1 MGKLYI
7 IGSGLAGLSASLWA
21 SKKKLDMHIF
31 ESTGMSGGRCRS
43 FYDKKMEIEID
54 NGNHIVLSANNN
66 FYEFCQIVESV
77 NSLKKIPPIF
87 NFFNLEEKL
96 YWKLD
101 LYQNGPS
108 SIIFN
113 KEKGIPNSKVS
124 DYYSLL
130 NFLFVKKSAK
140 VEDLINKHST
150 LYKNFWEPFTL
161 GIMNTSPRHASAN
174 VLSNVLK
181 KTLFR
186 GKDFFFVY
194 QPIKN
199 WNKTLI
205 EPAIAYLKKR
215 KKDIMYNHSLKGIEI
230 KDNRI
235 CKLQFNRMD
244 INVNKN
250 DKVIL
255 ALPLNIF
262 GKFFP
267 SILIPSEFNTIIN
280 IHYKLSDQILKKF
293 RSEIIGM
300 IESKSQ
306 WIFVKKGYISI
317 TISDANK
324 FEDIPN
330 DIIAELVWK
339 EVCEYLAETLKLP
352 TFRVI
357 KEKKAT
363 YNQSPENNHL
373 LSNINPLPKNLLI
386 AGDWTQN
393 KLPCTIEGSILSGKK
408 AVELLD
414 F

>member
-186 GKDFFFVY
+186 GKDFFFC
-194 QPIKN
+194 IST
-199 WNKTLI
+199 NK
-205 EPAIAYLKKR
+205 
-215 KKDIMYNHSLKGIEI
+215 
-230 KDNRI
+230 
-235 CKLQFNRMD
+235 KL
-244 INVNKN
+244 
-250 DKVIL
+250 
-255 ALPLNIF
+255 
-262 GKFFP
+262 
-267 SILIPSEFNTIIN
+267 E
-280 IHYKLSDQILKKF
+280 
-293 RSEIIGM
+293 
-300 IESKSQ
+300 
-306 WIFVKKGYISI
+306 
-317 TISDANK
+317 
-324 FEDIPN
+324 
-330 DIIAELVWK
+330 
-339 EVCEYLAETLKLP
+339 
-352 TFRVI
+352 
-357 KEKKAT
+357 
-363 YNQSPENNHL
+363 
-373 LSNINPLPKNLLI
+373 
-386 AGDWTQN
+386 QN
-393 KLPCTIEGSILSGKK
+393 F
-408 AVELLD
+408 D
-414 F
+414 

>member
-1 MGKLYI
+1 MRKLYI
-7 IGSGLAGLSASLWA
+7 IGSGLAGLSASVWA
-21 SKKKLDMHIF
+21 LKRQLDMNIF
-31 ESTGMSGGRCRS
+31 ESTSMAGGRCRS

-54 NGNHIVLSANNN
+54 NGNHIVLSANDN

-87 NFFNLEEKL
+87 NFFNLDEKI

-101 LYQNGPS
+101 LLQNGFS
-108 SIIFN
+108 SILN
-113 KEKGIPNSKVS
+113 KEKRIPNSKVS
-124 DYYSLL
+124 DYYSFLK
-130 NFLFVKKSAK
+130 FLFVKKNAK
-140 VEDLINKHST
+140 VEALTNRQSA

-161 GIMNTSPRHASAN
+161 GIMNTSPRHASAD

-181 KTLFR
+181 KTLFK
-186 GKDFFFVY
+186 GKDFCFVY
-194 QPIKN
+194 QPIIN
-199 WNKTLI
+199 WKKTLI
-205 EPAIAYLKKR
+205 EPAVAYLKKR
-215 KKDIMYNHSLKGIEI
+215 KKGIFYNHSLKKIEI
-230 KDNRI
+230 KDNNI
-235 CKLQFNRMD
+235 CQLLFNGQD
-244 INVNKN
+244 INVDKN
-250 DKVIL
+250 DKVIF

-267 SILIPSEFNTIIN
+267 SISIPSEFNTIIN
-280 IHYKLSDQILKKF
+280 IHYKLSDTILKKF
-293 RSEIIGM
+293 RNEIIGM

-306 WIFVKKGYISI
+306 WIFVKKDHISI

-339 EVCEYLAETLKLP
+339 EVCEYLAEYLKLP

-373 LSNINPLPKNLLI
+373 ISSIKSLPKNLLI

-408 AVELLD
+408 AVELLN